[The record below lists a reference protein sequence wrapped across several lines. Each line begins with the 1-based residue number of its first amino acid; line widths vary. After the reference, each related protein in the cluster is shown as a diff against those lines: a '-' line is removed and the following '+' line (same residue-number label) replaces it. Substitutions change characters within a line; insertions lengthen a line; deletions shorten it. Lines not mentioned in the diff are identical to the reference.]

1 MMDLN
6 ENEDNIRVIKEILE
20 RKEKIANNPF
30 SNLPT
35 SSLEK
40 ALALLE
46 EYSEEISTD
55 SLFDQLY
62 KRSSDDPLP

>member
-6 ENEDNIRVIKEILE
+6 ENEDNIRVIKEMLE